1 MARDRRRHR
10 VWSRLQALSSQHR
23 VWHRAQTHKLWDHD
37 MSQSQTPNWLSHPGT
52 PHLLFLKHLLKGRR
66 FLGLSLGMETLA
78 CTFYSTNNT
87 TRHNFG
93 ILPPTFQH
101 WWTHHAHKYHSTI
114 ALPKLAS
121 MQNPH
126 RRCPWVPG
134 SDGQEGLCFWALWV
148 WNNCSDSS

>member
-1 MARDRRRHR
+1 MARDRRRHG
-10 VWSRLQALSSQHR
+10 VWSSLQALSSQHR
-23 VWHRAQTHKLWDHD
+23 ARHRAQTHKLWDHD

-78 CTFYSTNNT
+78 CTFYSTNNHT

-93 ILPPTFQH
+93 ILPPNFQH
-101 WWTHHAHKYHSTI
+101 WWTHRAHKYHSTI

-126 RRCPWVPG
+126 SQMPG
-134 SDGQEGLCFWALWV
+134 SDGQGLCFWALWV
-148 WNNCSDSS
+148 WNNWSDSS